1 MRRKPLLWSWL
12 PVAWL
17 LTLVSLALA
26 AAWACHAV
34 RRFDLERAT
43 RDLDS
48 EARLIRQQITPLVH
62 PRVDPAAD
70 SLCHALVRG
79 SSLRIS
85 VILASGQVV
94 ADTGEEL
101 TRLEP
106 HRTPDRSEILAALRG
121 ETGSSLRYSRT
132 LQRTMLYVAVPIW
145 TLSEDGPEVI
155 GAVRT
160 ALPLSEIQKVL
171 NAVYRRIIAGTVALA
186 LLTGLAYALIARR
199 EARRIVPPL
208 KELGA
213 GMDAWEGGAPRRP
226 LPGSGVTEIEDL
238 TDATLRMMS
247 DVDRRLRAVTDQRN
261 ELQAIFLSMMEGVL
275 AVDGTGRVAGMN
287 EACARMLGI
296 EAARASGQNI
306 EAVLRNPALQRLV
319 AQALQRREPIEG
331 EVVLQD
337 AEDRVLEVRGA
348 PWRNAFGEDAGVVLV
363 CHDVTRLR
371 RLESMRRD
379 FVANA
384 SHELR
389 TPITAIRGAAEALGE
404 GSGPGDAATAASFRE
419 IIVRQSAR
427 LNSVIEDLL
436 RLSRIERQAEREEIV
451 LADAPLEPVLQGAI
465 QACAARAAEKG
476 IGLEDRC
483 PPELQARIDPE
494 LLETAVANLIDNAI
508 KYSPRGSHVRVTA
521 AAEPDAVV
529 IAVQDEGEGIE
540 TRHHER
546 IFERFYRVDAARSRE
561 AGGTG
566 LGLSIVKHI
575 VQAHGGSVT
584 VESALGQGSTFR
596 IRLPR
601 A

>member
-12 PVAWL
+12 PLGWL

-26 AAWACHAV
+26 ASWACHTV
-34 RRFDLERAT
+34 RRFDLEQAT
-43 RDLDS
+43 RDLEA
-48 EARLIRQQITPLVH
+48 EARMVRLQLAPLMH

-70 SLCHALVRG
+70 SLCHAMVRG
-79 SSLRIS
+79 TSLRIS

-101 TRLEP
+101 ARLEP
-106 HRTPDRSEILAALRG
+106 HRTPDRGEILSALRG
-121 ETGSSLRYSRT
+121 ETGTSLRYSRT

-145 TLSEDGPEVI
+145 RLDENTPQVI

-171 NAVYRRIIAGTVALA
+171 NAVYRRIIAGTVLLA
-186 LLTGLAYALIARR
+186 LLMGLTLTVIVRR
-199 EARRIVPPL
+199 LARRIASPL
-208 KELGA
+208 KELRD
-213 GMDAWEGGAPRRP
+213 GMDAWESGPPRRP
-226 LPGSGVTEIEDL
+226 LPGSGVTEVEDL

-247 DVDRRLRAVTDQRN
+247 DVDRRLRSVTDERN

-275 AVDGTGRVAGMN
+275 AVDGAGRVAGMN
-287 EACARMLGI
+287 DACARMLGV
-296 EAARASGQNI
+296 EVARAQGQNI

-331 EVVLQD
+331 EIVLHD
-337 AEDRVLEVRGA
+337 TEDHVLEARGA
-348 PWRNAFGEDAGVVLV
+348 PWRNAFGEEAGVVLV
-363 CHDVTRLR
+363 LHDVTRLR

-389 TPITAIRGAAEALGE
+389 TPITAIHGAAEALGE
-404 GSGPGDAATAASFRE
+404 GSDPSDPTAASFRE

-436 RLSRIERQAEREEIV
+436 RLSRIERQAEREEIT
-451 LADAPLEPVLQGAI
+451 LEDAPLEPVLEAAI
-465 QACAARAAEKG
+465 RVCATRAAEKG
-476 IGLEDRC
+476 IRVIDAC
-483 PPELQARIDPE
+483 PSELQARMDPE
-494 LLETAVANLIDNAI
+494 LLETAVVNLVDNAI
-508 KYSPRGSHVRVTA
+508 KYSEPGSAVRVTA
-521 AAEPDAVV
+521 AAEPEATV
-529 IAVQDEGEGIE
+529 IAVQDEGEGIDP
-540 TRHHER
+540 RHHER

-566 LGLSIVKHI
+566 LGLAIVKHI
-575 VQAHGGSVT
+575 ALVHGGSVT
-584 VESALGQGSTFR
+584 VESGVGQGSTFR

-601 A
+601 T